1 MNDLLS
7 RNSQLIK
14 AETEAT
20 RSINTN
26 QFDSLESFKTVVPFL
41 VPGTSFMKDS
51 FSMDCI
57 GDGFEMIQAHY
68 TYCTLYVYYY
78 YISRHYQALDPRD
91 WGSVL

>member
-51 FSMDCI
+51 FSMD
-57 GDGFEMIQAHY
+57 
-68 TYCTLYVYYY
+68 
-78 YISRHYQALDPRD
+78 
-91 WGSVL
+91 W

>member
-51 FSMDCI
+51 FSMDQGWS
-57 GDGFEMIQAHY
+57 GDGFRMIFIRNTQ
-68 TYCTLYVYYY
+68 
-78 YISRHYQALDPRD
+78 P
-91 WGSVL
+91 